1 MDRHGLGQKIVILG
15 STGSIGQQA
24 LDVVMKR
31 PDDFSIVGLV
41 AFSDADQL
49 RSQAEETQPEFICL
63 VDESAASRLRDDLD
77 STAGPKPVILAGEA
91 GLLAA
96 AAWDGADTVLNAIV
110 GGAGLAGTLAA
121 LEAGKKLAL
130 ANKES
135 LVAGGQLVKKALEGG
150 SGSLIPVDSEHSALW
165 QCLVG
170 EDRSEVA
177 RLLLT
182 ASGGPFW
189 GRDAS
194 ELTEV
199 TVAEALAHPRWDM
212 GRRISIDSA
221 TLLNKGL
228 EVIEAHELY
237 GVEYDLIDVVIH
249 PQSIVHSLV
258 EFVDGSLKAQLGP
271 TDMRL
276 PILYALSWPKRV
288 GPILPA
294 FDLTTVG
301 DLVFESLEPG
311 WAPCFD
317 LAVAAGRAGRS
328 YPAVLNAADE
338 VAVAAFLSGLIRFQ
352 DIGNIIDCVL
362 TDHKPS
368 DIHSV
373 GDFIEIDE
381 RARVAA
387 QRSIESIETTAIG
400 SAGNTILKRGFAV

>member
-1 MDRHGLGQKIVILG
+1 MG
-15 STGSIGQQA
+15 STGSIGRQT

-31 PDDFSIVGLV
+31 PDDFSIAGLA
-41 AFSDADQL
+41 AFSNANELQ
-49 RSQAEETQPEFICL
+49 RQAEATRPEFICL
-63 VDESAASRLRDDLD
+63 VDEAAASKLRDDLD
-77 STAGPKPVILAGEA
+77 STAGPKPTLLVGEA
-91 GLLAA
+91 GLLVA

-135 LVAGGQLVKKALEGG
+135 LVAGGKLVKQALESG

-165 QCLVG
+165 QCLIG
-170 EDRSEVA
+170 ENLSEVA

-194 ELTEV
+194 ELADV
-199 TVAEALAHPRWDM
+199 TPTEALAHPRWEM
-212 GRRISIDSA
+212 GQRISIDSA

-237 GVEYDLIDVVIH
+237 GIDYDFIDVVIH

-276 PILYALSWPKRV
+276 PILYALSWPKRI
-288 GPILPA
+288 GPIRPA
-294 FDLTTVG
+294 FDLTAAG
-301 DLVFESLEPG
+301 NLVFEALEPG

-338 VAVAAFLSGLIRFQ
+338 VAVTAFLSGLIRFQ

-362 TDHKPS
+362 AEHGPI
-368 DIHSV
+368 DIRSV
-373 GDFIEIDE
+373 GDFTEVDE
-381 RARVAA
+381 WARAAA
-387 QRSIESIETTAIG
+387 RRSIASVKTTANE
-400 SAGNTILKRGFAV
+400 SAGNTILKRGFLI